1 MKMIDKSQNAFM
13 KITVNIAFFFKLNE
27 RSGKIGENKK

>member
-13 KITVNIAFFFKLNE
+13 KITVHIAFFFKLNE
-27 RSGKIGENKK
+27 SREKIGENKK